1 MNDIV
6 RKKFMENFNMSMMVH
21 DLINLMEDIGEEMA
35 LEKFINEKF
44 AKKFS
49 YGELYDLFKDE
60 VDKKDLEVL
69 LENMGQDFIDLDKLN
84 KYEKEMYYK
93 RNLRFIGDW

>member
-1 MNDIV
+1 MNNIV
-6 RKKFMENFNMSMMVH
+6 RKKFMENFNMSMIVH

-44 AKKFS
+44 DEKFS

-93 RNLRFIGDW
+93 RNSRFIGDW